1 MVGFN
6 TIFNNNPFVGNR
18 TKVSNNP
25 KTETNFNTDPDEA
38 IIIGEVIWKSN
49 TNTNTK
55 TFTAQNNPERRHSES
70 EGFFTQANNRNNLD
84 FSTSFYSTVAQASVS
99 NGSFMPDRL
108 SRNDSRGPFSSFGN
122 KELAQVVGREFAYSA

>member
-6 TIFNNNPFVGNR
+6 TIFNNPFVGNR

-49 TNTNTK
+49 TK
-55 TFTAQNNPERRHSES
+55 TFTAQNNPERNQKR
-70 EGFFTQANNRNNLD
+70 FVTQD
-84 FSTSFYSTVAQASVS
+84 SFSTKSAHFSQAATANVAQASVS
-99 NGSFMPDRL
+99 NGAWMPNRL
-108 SRNDSRGPFSSFGN
+108 SGNDSKYGSLSSLGSSN
-122 KELAQVVGREFAYSA
+122 RELGRELANA

>member
-6 TIFNNNPFVGNR
+6 TIFNNPFVGNR

-49 TNTNTK
+49 TK
-55 TFTAQNNPERRHSES
+55 TFTAQNNPERRNSE
-70 EGFFTQANNRNNLD
+70 EFFSAKNNLD
-84 FSTSFYSTVAQASVS
+84 FSKSNFSSSITNNVAQASVS
-99 NGSFMPDRL
+99 NGFSMPSRL
-108 SRNDSRGPFSSFGN
+108 SGNDSKYGSFSSFNSPG
-122 KELAQVVGREFAYSA
+122 LPLVGRPLATV